1 MDVIKKLKIAMIE
14 MDMSQ
19 IELAKRTEQHQ
30 ANLSRKLRGETMT
43 VRELEKLTKGL
54 GCELEINIILPDG
67 RRI

>member
-30 ANLSRKLRGETMT
+30 ANLSRKLRGETIT
-43 VRELEKLTKGL
+43 FRELEKLVNGL
-54 GCELEINIILPDG
+54 GCKLEVNIILPDG
-67 RRI
+67 RKV

>member
-1 MDVIKKLKIAMIE
+1 MDVIKKIKIAMIE
-14 MDMSQ
+14 MGMSQ
-19 IELAKRTEQHQ
+19 IELAKKTDQKQ
-30 ANLSRKLRGETMT
+30 ANLSRKLNGETMT